1 LKDNVCTAE
10 VLATLDL
17 LAAKATVKWPFEQ
30 FHNALMADKGTQE
43 FKKEAKRGG
52 ADSVTERRIELND
65 PLAAIR
71 FIYAGL
77 TRTAVP

>member
-1 LKDNVCTAE
+1 LKEDNVCTAE

-30 FHNALMADKGTQE
+30 FRDALIADKGTQE
-43 FKKEAKRGG
+43 FENEAKRGG

-65 PLAAIR
+65 PLVAIT
-71 FIYAGL
+71 FIFQ
-77 TRTAVP
+77 TEN